1 MTHQT
6 GPIGLLPQLTKRRGN
21 ELSTK
26 KRCNFGVCAA
36 WYLRVPSLL
45 IPSLL
50 ALTSLM
56 HTPAHSELK
65 YEEEVFTDEITA
77 IGELG
82 TKLHLNAT
90 PQGLSAPSYA
100 GEVMNVH
107 GQRLTP
113 DFSYGLSKTLQMGLM
128 LPITRTNSGT
138 ITEAGYIGT
147 LKYMPVQSLRG
158 EGAFTGFNMELGHLK
173 PEFELS
179 TSFYE
184 LRYILGW
191 KNSDWLFSAN
201 PIFNWA
207 TAPGHVEK
215 SPDYTLA
222 LKGSYR
228 LTASSHYGL
237 EYYSGKGQ
245 IDNLTPYR
253 LQNNT
258 LYLVWDYERKPYEIN
273 LGVGRGLNG
282 SSDAWTVKSIV
293 AWPF

>member
-1 MTHQT
+1 MTLKT
-6 GPIGLLPQLTKRRGN
+6 SP
-21 ELSTK
+21 LSTFTQLA
-26 KRCNFGVCAA
+26 KRKGNV
-36 WYLRVPSLL
+36 LRLNGCKNGESGLWFFRVHRLSIPTFFALMSLL
-45 IPSLL
+45 F
-50 ALTSLM
+50 TC
-56 HTPAHSELK
+56 AHSELK
-65 YEEEVFTDEITA
+65 YEVEVFTDEITA

-90 PQGLSAPSYA
+90 PQGLSVPSYA

-113 DFSYGLSKTLQMGLM
+113 DFSYGLSRTLQMGLM
-128 LPITRTNSGT
+128 LPMTRTNSGT
-138 ITEAGYIGT
+138 LTEAGYIGT
-147 LKYMPVQSLRG
+147 LKYMPVQSLKG
-158 EGAFTGFNMELGHLK
+158 EGAFTGFNMEWGHLK
-173 PEFELS
+173 PEFQLS
-179 TSFYE
+179 TTFYE

-191 KNSDWLFSAN
+191 KNSDWLLSVN
-201 PIFNWA
+201 PIFNWPMS
-207 TAPGHVEK
+207 PGYVEK
-215 SPDYTLA
+215 SPDYTMA

-253 LQNNT
+253 FQNNT